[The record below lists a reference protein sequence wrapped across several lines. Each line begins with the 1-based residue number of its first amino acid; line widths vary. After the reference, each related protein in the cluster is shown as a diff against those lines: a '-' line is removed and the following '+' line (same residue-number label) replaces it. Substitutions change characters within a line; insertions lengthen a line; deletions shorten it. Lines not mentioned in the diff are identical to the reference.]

1 MDCPTCES
9 MVDAYVDGELSAR
22 DSADFERALES
33 CPGCRERLEAARK
46 MSGLLRELPAERT
59 PDLLRGRIERELR
72 AIAGEVAPDK
82 AGPASVGPQRNWTAL
97 AASLFLA
104 AALGWLG
111 GSLSG
116 GVPVIPADAIGFSV
130 SSSVPM
136 SRQGKCVTKVG
147 SFA

>member
-72 AIAGEVAPDK
+72 QHGIGPRCIADGLKEIDAADYRKTLRTLLEKKLSQLKGDSEAVKKNK
-82 AGPASVGPQRNWTAL
+82 AARY
-97 AASLFLA
+97 
-104 AALGWLG
+104 
-111 GSLSG
+111 
-116 GVPVIPADAIGFSV
+116 AIGKGYESELV
-130 SSSVPM
+130 WNMLGNP
-136 SRQGKCVTKVG
+136 
-147 SFA
+147 AED